1 MAVFGSRWLQRIAA
15 LTAMWL
21 VLYVLNLQSQ
31 SWALY
36 CLAALALVLEFLAY
50 QTGIVRGIEMYLAMT
65 TEQQQEIQRIIK
77 ENE

>member
-36 CLAALALVLEFLAY
+36 CLAALALVLEFLAF
-50 QTGIVRGIEMYLAMT
+50 QTGVVRGIEMYLAMT